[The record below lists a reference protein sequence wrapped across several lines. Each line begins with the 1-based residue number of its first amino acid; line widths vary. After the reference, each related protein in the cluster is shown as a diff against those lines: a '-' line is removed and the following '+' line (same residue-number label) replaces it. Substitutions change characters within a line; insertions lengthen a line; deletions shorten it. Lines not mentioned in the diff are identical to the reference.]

1 MSKYIILEVQSNAD
15 GTVGTIIT
23 TYDESEKD
31 SAESKYHLILSSA
44 AVSSLPR
51 HTAFMLKDDGRIIRS
66 ECYEHPIEPTPDPE
80 SVEPEGGE
88 EE

>member
-1 MSKYIILEVQSNAD
+1 MYIIMEVQTNAD
-15 GTVGTIIT
+15 GTVATLVS
-23 TYDESEKD
+23 TYNDVNKD
-31 SAESKYHLILSSA
+31 AAESKYHLILSAA

-66 ECYEHPIEPTPDPE
+66 ECYEHPVEPE

-88 EE
+88 GE